1 VIFTGYARFHNQGGH
16 TTSKILVVDD
26 EVSVRDALRRLFE
39 HEGYTVFEAVNGADA
54 LRILADDPVDLATV
68 DLKMPHIDGLKL
80 LQRMQQIYPDI
91 KAVVITGVD
100 EIVDLAERER
110 NVIKTMRKPFEIK
123 ELAMVVREEL
133 ERGQETSD

>member
-1 VIFTGYARFHNQGGH
+1 M
-16 TTSKILVVDD
+16 VDD
-26 EVSVRDALRRLFE
+26 DASVRYALRRLFE

-54 LRILADDPVDLATV
+54 LRILADDQVDLATV

-91 KAVVITGVD
+91 NAVVITGVD
-100 EIVDLAERER
+100 EAVDLAERER
-110 NVIKTMRKPFEIK
+110 NVINTMRKPFEIK

-133 ERGQETSD
+133 ERGQEKSD

>member
-1 VIFTGYARFHNQGGH
+1 M
-16 TTSKILVVDD
+16 VDD
-26 EVSVRDALRRLFE
+26 EASVRDALRRLFE

-80 LQRMQQIYPDI
+80 LQRMQQIHPDI

-100 EIVDLAERER
+100 EVVDLAERER

-133 ERGQETSD
+133 ERGQEKSN

>member
-1 VIFTGYARFHNQGGH
+1 
-16 TTSKILVVDD
+16 VVDD
-26 EVSVRDALRRLFE
+26 EASVRYALRHLFE
-39 HEGYTVFEAVNGADA
+39 REGYTVFEAVNGADA
-54 LRILADDPVDLATV
+54 LRVLADEPVDLATV

-100 EIVDLAERER
+100 EVVDLAERER

-123 ELAMVVREEL
+123 DLAMVVREEL
-133 ERGQETSD
+133 ERGQEKSD